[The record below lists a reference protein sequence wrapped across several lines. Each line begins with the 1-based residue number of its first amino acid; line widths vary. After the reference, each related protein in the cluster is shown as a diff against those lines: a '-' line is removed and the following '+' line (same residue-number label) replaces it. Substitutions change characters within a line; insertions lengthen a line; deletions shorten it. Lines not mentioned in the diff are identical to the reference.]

1 MNVGVLRF
9 SLRLP
14 ESGSLKDKRQV
25 VRSVAQRVRNKFQ
38 VSIAEVAD
46 NDAWQ
51 IATLGVAAVS
61 NDARH
66 CDHVLSEVVEYVRNS
81 RLDAEVL
88 DVETEVIS
96 FDG

>member
-1 MNVGVLRF
+1 MLRLT
-9 SLRLP
+9 LRLP

-38 VSIAEVAD
+38 VSVAEVGD

-51 IATLGVAAVS
+51 IATIGVACVS

-66 CDHVLSEVVEYVRNS
+66 CERMLGEIVAFVQAS
-81 RLDAEVL
+81 RLDAEL
-88 DVETEVIS
+88 LEVETDVIAME
-96 FDG
+96 G